1 LSKILIAKE
10 LCWVSRDLVPTSLT
24 TAVNCLSPVLSVPS
38 AGVVIISHH
47 NEFTSALCPEKWSVA
62 NGQVTVTGAPQVL
75 TKEKVEFKVQEEVTD
90 AFGNTI
96 KVKGP
101 KKELSRKEKKAKAKE
116 RAARRARG
124 EEVSESEDEL

>member
-1 LSKILIAKE
+1 MLKVVSYIHDLLIPG
-10 LCWVSRDLVPTSLT
+10 C
-24 TAVNCLSPVLSVPS
+24 
-38 AGVVIISHH
+38 
-47 NEFTSALCPEKWSVA
+47 SALCPEKWTVA
-62 NGQVTVTGAPQVL
+62 DGKVTVTGAPQVL

-116 RAARRARG
+116 RAARKARG